1 MKIYQRFA
9 SRKALAS
16 FLFAFLAISFSLK
29 SQAANPSDDLRIEVM
44 KAYNFIVDSN
54 VEAPSSYGP
63 RSAYLGA
70 KFCNDGTTAIT
81 NVTAYIGNYTNN
93 TPGIYPART
102 HLALT
107 GTFSLTHE
115 GGRAGT
121 RDATRY
127 LDRIEPGECVQV
139 YWLVSYPLKDD
150 LGKAVWGPS
159 VKPEDVDLW
168 DAVDEEG
175 FVFKA
180 RRRALGRDIV
190 YRLRVSEDLENW
202 QDDPVDVETLSVEQ
216 DPGGETETVRMRVNR
231 PNAKRLYI
239 GRKFIYEP

>member
-1 MKIYQRFA
+1 AEFYD
-9 SRKALAS
+9 ALLQGDAVTVG
-16 FLFAFLAISFSLK
+16 LAIQQTAERVKDDPGARENMITYNLLGDPAMKVAGLTGQGRGVSGFAQWRWAIFSPDQLTNDAVSGVHGSLGDK
-29 SQAANPSDDLRIEVM
+29 DGANFLHY
-44 KAYNFIVDSN
+44 A
-54 VEAPSSYGP
+54 
-63 RSAYLGA
+63 L
-70 KFCNDGTTAIT
+70 GTT
-81 NVTAYIGNYTNN
+81 
-93 TPGIYPART
+93 PG
-102 HLALT
+102 
-107 GTFSLTHE
+107 
-115 GGRAGT
+115 
-121 RDATRY
+121 
-127 LDRIEPGECVQV
+127 
-139 YWLVSYPLKDD
+139 
-150 LGKAVWGPS
+150 GP